1 MASGSE
7 SLKEKPTD
15 PEPEPLKQK
24 PTGPESESPKQKPTG
39 SGSES
44 PKQKPTGSGS
54 ESPKQKPTVSGSQSP
69 KQKPTGSGSESSNQ
83 EYKCYDP
90 EGLKQ
95 KIIDSGSE
103 SSNQKYRSFDPEGL
117 KQKLIGLGV
126 ESPKQKYRSSDPEA
140 LKRKLIGL
148 GAESLKQKPTGSG
161 SDSLNRK
168 PTGPGSESRNRMPK
182 GPGSESWKRKPTG
195 HGSEFRKRRPTG
207 PGSESQKRQ
216 PTGPGSESRK
226 QQPTG
231 PQNYNDAVWKHTKGM
246 VDKKLEKSEPYRIF
260 MSPIAC
266 DPGTHNEEST
276 LSFAELLDK
285 SLGDLS
291 ESLHLN
297 FMVELGWL
305 FAQYFITDQRGKK
318 MTLLYE
324 RCDEDIDELHK
335 KKKLLNVRHKKI
347 INKNAFGHQH
357 SKVSMFAYADGSL
370 RVVVMSA
377 NLCED
382 DWTKYAQGIW
392 VSPKFPLKE
401 EDDKSDGNSQT
412 DFKIDILRYLNSF
425 REPSLVPWIQ
435 KIEKVDFSQANVPGK
450 HTEPLWGHLYLKN
463 ILKKH
468 ACLPFCVPSEW
479 PIIAQCSSL
488 GSLGTT
494 DEEWLKS
501 EFVESLSAST
511 YCDDTDTD
519 NDPIPF
525 HLIYP
530 SVKNVLNSWDGALG
544 GICLPYNKILHEK
557 QLWLKKY
564 MCLWQCH
571 SRKRTKAM
579 PHIKTYCRISPC
591 LTEMSWFLLGSANLS
606 KAAWGRKLKSDEQS
620 NFIMAHEAGVLFLP
634 QFLIGSDTFPI
645 DETEPNKFPYFSL
658 PFDLPLAGYSDTDQP
673 WTISTR

>member
-7 SLKEKPTD
+7 SLKQNPTD
-15 PEPEPLKQK
+15 PESESLKQK
-24 PTGPESESPKQKPTG
+24 PTGSGSESPKQKPIGSGSESPKQKPTDPESESLKQKPTG

-44 PKQKPTGSGS
+44 PKQKPTSSGS
-54 ESPKQKPTVSGSQSP
+54 ESPKQKPTGSKSEYL
-69 KQKPTGSGSESSNQ
+69 KRKPIGLVAESLKRKLTGPGSESLKRMPSGSGSESWN
-83 EYKCYDP
+83 
-90 EGLKQ
+90 
-95 KIIDSGSE
+95 
-103 SSNQKYRSFDPEGL
+103 R
-117 KQKLIGLGV
+117 
-126 ESPKQKYRSSDPEA
+126 
-140 LKRKLIGL
+140 
-148 GAESLKQKPTGSG
+148 KPTGPG
-161 SDSLNRK
+161 SEFRKRK
-168 PTGPGSESRNRMPK
+168 PTGPGSESR
-182 GPGSESWKRKPTG
+182 
-195 HGSEFRKRRPTG
+195 
-207 PGSESQKRQ
+207 KRQ
-216 PTGPGSESRK
+216 PTGPQG
-226 QQPTG
+226 
-231 PQNYNDAVWKHTKGM
+231 YNDAVWKFTKGT

-260 MSPIAC
+260 MTPISC
-266 DPGTHNEEST
+266 DPGTHTEEST

-285 SLGDLS
+285 SLGDLT

-305 FAQYFITDQRGKK
+305 FAQYFITDQRGKN

-324 RCDEDIDELHK
+324 RCNEDIDELHK

-401 EDDKSDGNSQT
+401 EDNKSDGNSKT

-425 REPSLVPWIQ
+425 REPSLVPWIK
-435 KIEKVDFSQANVPGK
+435 KIEKVDFSQANVFFIPSVPGK

-511 YCDDTDTD
+511 YCDDTNTD

-525 HLIYP
+525 NLIFP
-530 SVKNVLNSWDGALG
+530 SVNNVLNSWDGALG

-564 MCLWQCH
+564 MCLWMCH

-591 LTEMSWFLLGSANLS
+591 LTEMSWFLMGSANLS

-673 WTISTR
+673 WTISTK